1 MSELAAIMAFP
12 AVGRIAEKQL
22 SEMDAVASLSDDM
35 LTRVGEGDWDNLIE
49 LQARRDDALRACLT
63 PELTGAH
70 SDAARGK
77 IQHLLEQNQRLL
89 SVVNEAKEKLLVE
102 MQQSKQNHRAVSA
115 YLQSPR

>member
-1 MSELAAIMAFP
+1 MSEHAAIMAFP

-22 SEMDAVASLSDDM
+22 SDMDAVASLSDDM